1 MTEPPVAGD
10 DLIQLEDRGAY
21 ALLRFNRPDK
31 RNAMSSAARKAFL
44 ARLAQ
49 LHGTHKVVVLTGNG
63 PGFCSGVDLK
73 EAAAAEATG
82 TDHDREA
89 LEREWMS
96 VLLAIHRHPA
106 VFIAAVNGF
115 ALGGGSS
122 LIHVCDLA
130 IAADEAE
137 IGMPEMGFG
146 TYPGMAGPATQ
157 LRLLPK
163 HAAYMIL
170 TASRIDGQT
179 AERWG
184 MVNKSVPLARLLDE
198 ADALARRVGQF
209 DATALAESR
218 KALGLVPGQIGD
230 LAGGF
235 ELGLS
240 VNAGIRARS
249 SARRDGLGRFA
260 AGEKNPGQGRRS

>member
-1 MTEPPVAGD
+1 MIEFPGAGD

-31 RNAMSSAARKAFL
+31 RNAMNSAARKAFL

-49 LHGTHKVVVLTGNG
+49 LHGTHKVVVLIGNG

-73 EAAAAEATG
+73 EAAAAEAAG
-82 TDHDREA
+82 TDYDREA

-218 KALGLVPGQIGD
+218 KALGLVPGQISD

-260 AGEKNPGQGRRS
+260 AGEKNPGQGRQS

>member
-1 MTEPPVAGD
+1 MAEPSPTGD
-10 DLIQLEDRGAY
+10 DLIQYEDHGAY

-31 RNAMSSAARKAFL
+31 RNAMNAAARQAFL
-44 ARLAQ
+44 ARLGQ
-49 LHGTHKVVVLTGNG
+49 LHGVHRVVVLTGNG

-73 EAAAAEATG
+73 EAAEAEAVG
-82 TDHDREA
+82 TDHAREVPS
-89 LEREWMS
+89 REWIS
-96 VLLAIHRHPA
+96 VLMAIHRHPA

-115 ALGGGSS
+115 ALGGGST

-137 IGMPEMGFG
+137 IGMPEMGFA
-146 TYPGMAGPATQ
+146 TYPGMAGPAAQ

-170 TASRIDGQT
+170 TASRIDGPT

-184 MVNKSVPLARLLDE
+184 VVNKSVPRARLLEE
-198 ADALARRVGQF
+198 ADTLARRIGQF

-218 KALGLVPGQIGD
+218 KALSLIPGQISD
-230 LAGGF
+230 LATGF
-235 ELGLS
+235 EFGLS
-240 VNAGIRARS
+240 TNAAIRAKS
-249 SARRDGLGRFA
+249 SAQRDGLGRFA
-260 AGEKNPGQGRRS
+260 AGEKNPGQGRQS

>member
-1 MTEPPVAGD
+1 MNQRPSESD
-10 DLIQLEDRGAY
+10 DLIQFEDHGAY

-31 RNAMSSAARKAFL
+31 RNAMNSAARKAFS
-44 ARLAQ
+44 ARLGQ

-63 PGFCSGVDLK
+63 PAFCSGVDLK
-73 EAAAAEATG
+73 EAAATEAAG
-82 TDHDREA
+82 SDYEREA
-89 LEREWMS
+89 SSREWIS
-96 VLLAIHRHPA
+96 VLMAIHRHPA

-137 IGMPEMGFG
+137 IGMPEMGFS

-170 TASRIDGQT
+170 TASRIDGKT

-198 ADALARRVGQF
+198 ADALARRIGQF

-218 KALGLVPGQIGD
+218 RALGLIPGQIGD
-230 LAGGF
+230 FAGGF
-235 ELGLS
+235 ELGMAT
-240 VNAGIRARS
+240 NATIRAKS
-249 SARRDGLGRFA
+249 SAQRDGLDRFA
-260 AGEKNPGQGRRS
+260 AGEKNPGQGRQS